1 MRLPRRL
8 RHGEEATL
16 VEHLGELRARLIIS
30 LGALAVA
37 FAVAYAF
44 HGHLL
49 NWLNRPL
56 PDRFQKPATFSPIEP
71 FTTSVWVSLYAALL
85 LALPVIFWQL
95 WAFLAPAFEEHRERS
110 MALLVAFAT
119 VLGLGGVAFGYWVI
133 LPPAIHF
140 LTNYDSS
147 HYTILI
153 RARDYYR
160 FATFVL
166 LGVATAFE
174 VPVFVLALV
183 RLRIL
188 TAAKLRSTWR
198 FGVFVMT
205 VIGVLLPGVDPV
217 STILSVIPLVGLYV
231 LSIGLA
237 TFLEPR
243 WRSETGSEPLPE

>member
-1 MRLPRRL
+1 MKGFPRRL

-16 VEHLGELRARLIIS
+16 VEHLGELRTRLII
-30 LGALAVA
+30 ALAALAAA
-37 FAVAYAF
+37 FVVTYIF

-49 NWLNRPL
+49 HWLNRPL
-56 PDRFQKPATFSPIEP
+56 PPHLRRPVTFSPIEP
-71 FTTSVWVSLYAALL
+71 FTTSIWVSLWAAFLI
-85 LALPVIFWQL
+85 ALPIVFWQV
-95 WAFLAPAFEEHRERS
+95 WAFMAPAVEEHRQRS
-110 MALLVAFAT
+110 MAMLVLFAS
-119 VLGLGGVAFGYWVI
+119 VLGLGGVAFGYFVI

-147 HYTILI
+147 HYDILI

-160 FATFVL
+160 FVSFVL
-166 LGVATAFE
+166 LGVALAFE

-188 TAAKLRSTWR
+188 SAAQLRRTWR
-198 FGVFVMT
+198 VGVFVMT

-237 TFLEPR
+237 TFFEPR
-243 WRSETGSEPLPE
+243 WRSEPRTTPA

>member
-1 MRLPRRL
+1 VSRLPRRL

-16 VEHLGELRARLIIS
+16 VEHLGELRARLIIV
-30 LGALAVA
+30 LAALAVG
-37 FAVAYAF
+37 FAVTYAF

-49 NWLNRPL
+49 DWLNRPL
-56 PDRFQKPATFSPIEP
+56 PDQLQKPVTFSPIEP
-71 FTTSVWVSLYAALL
+71 FATSVLVSLWAALL

-95 WAFLAPAFEEHRERS
+95 WSFLAPAFEEHRQRS
-110 MALLVAFAT
+110 IALMVAFAT
-119 VLGLGGVAFGYWVI
+119 VLGLGGVAFGYYVV

-140 LTNYDSS
+140 LTSYDSA

-153 RARDYYR
+153 RARDYYK

-166 LGVATAFE
+166 IGVGLAFE

-198 FGVFVMT
+198 VGVFLMT

-217 STILSVIPLVGLYV
+217 TTLLSVIPLVLLYV

-243 WRSETGSEPLPE
+243 WRS